1 MKKILVILTGGT
13 IGSRVEGEEMDVTAD
28 SPYKLLAQYQDRY
41 GKDHE
46 FEVIQPFTILSENM
60 TLSFW
65 NRLCSCLW
73 DIPYEA
79 YDGIILTHGSDT
91 LSYTAALL
99 GLVFC
104 HIPVPL
110 ILIASNYPLGEKG
123 SNGLANFRSAVELID
138 THMVKGVFCVYQN
151 NKGENNVYLATRMT
165 EADPYLD
172 QFGSFGGVPLGTME
186 EGTFRYL
193 AHPVN
198 PSLRQIREER
208 RAVTAACPVFRRP
221 VLMLRAYPGLD
232 YGSVDLRVKPAAV
245 LHYLYHSATACIRG
259 EGTALPGFISR
270 CREMGI
276 PVYAASAKSLSGRQY
291 VTAKEIR
298 EQGAVLLQN
307 ISPEAAYAKTLL
319 FSQPDLTDQGKGM
332 EAVYYFENLPFP
344 AENL

>member
-28 SPYKLLAQYQDRY
+28 SPYRLLAQYQDRY

-46 FEVIQPFTILSENM
+46 FEVRQPFTILSENM
-60 TLSFW
+60 SLPFW

-73 DIPYEA
+73 DIPWQEYE
-79 YDGIILTHGSDT
+79 GIILAHGSDT

-99 GLVFC
+99 GLAFC
-104 HIPVPL
+104 HVPIPL

-151 NKGENNVYLATRMT
+151 NKGENNVYLATRIT

-186 EGTFRYL
+186 KGAFRYRE
-193 AHPVN
+193 HPVN
-198 PSLRQIREER
+198 PSLKEIGRER
-208 RAVTAACPVFRRP
+208 RAMVRTCPVLSRP

-232 YGSVDLRVKPAAV
+232 YRTVDLTAEPGAV
-245 LHYLYHSATACIRG
+245 LHCLYHSATACIQG
-259 EGTALPGFISR
+259 EGTALPELISR
-270 CREMGI
+270 CREKGI
-276 PVYAASAKSLSGRQY
+276 PFYAASGKSLSGKQY

-298 EQGAVLLQN
+298 EQGAAVLQN

-319 FSQPDLTDQGKGM
+319 FSQPDLIDEGKRM
-332 EAVYYFENLPFP
+332 EDTFYFENLPFP
-344 AENL
+344 VLNL